1 MRERVF
7 SVQQKNIFLY
17 FILKIYFFPFH
28 LEILFYLFYARPVC
42 NLFWRIQ
49 GGVYSVVYVYRAS
62 QKSVISG
69 AWCKILPFFVQFSYM
84 VFFQY
89 FLKIFNFSWYS
100 NGLKKIR
107 EPFFLSKSKV
117 QKSKNV
123 YRNYFN
129 RRPKFYII
137 WIVENS
143 QNCNKK
149 ICNF

>member
-69 AWCKILPFFVQFSYM
+69 AWCKILPFLCNSPIWCFFNIFWKFLIFL
-84 VFFQY
+84 VFQ
-89 FLKIFNFSWYS
+89 W
-100 NGLKKIR
+100 LKKIR

-117 QKSKNV
+117 QKSKYV
-123 YRNYFN
+123 YINYFN
-129 RRPKFYII
+129 RRPKFYKI
-137 WIVENS
+137 WIIENS